1 MKKPASAL
9 PGMPVSLYESPAAM
23 TRNQALQR
31 VHGMALPV
39 ALAQA
44 VPGQRPDAPAHQL
57 VVVGLVARGARE
69 LLDPGF
75 SRDGHPDLGDE
86 NPFQAEADNVHAAD
100 ATLAASSILIR
111 TMNRFL
117 AGALA
122 AALSLPLAAL
132 AQAWPAAK
140 PVRMVIPFPAGGATD
155 IIGRTIA
162 QKLSTA
168 LGQQVVVD
176 NKPGAGGT
184 IGADLVAKGAPDG
197 YTILMA
203 TSSTHS
209 IGPALNPKMPYDA
222 VKDFAAVGHIANAP
236 SVLVVGRDFPAAT
249 AKDMIAL
256 IKQNPGKYN
265 FGSSGIGT
273 YPHLAAEM
281 LKWRA
286 GGLFVVHIPYRG
298 TGLVI
303 TDLVAG
309 QIAFLMDSVVSAQ
322 PHIKDGR
329 VRPLAVSGTK
339 RSTALPNVPTFAEA
353 GVPGMDFNNWFGV
366 FAPAGTPPDIVQR
379 LNRELNAVLRSPD
392 VIERLER
399 VGADPAGGTPEQFAK
414 VYRDEAEN
422 WKAVIQRAGIKAD

>member
-1 MKKPASAL
+1 
-9 PGMPVSLYESPAAM
+9 
-23 TRNQALQR
+23 
-31 VHGMALPV
+31 
-39 ALAQA
+39 
-44 VPGQRPDAPAHQL
+44 
-57 VVVGLVARGARE
+57 
-69 LLDPGF
+69 
-75 SRDGHPDLGDE
+75 
-86 NPFQAEADNVHAAD
+86 
-100 ATLAASSILIR
+100 
-111 TMNRFL
+111 MNRIL
-117 AGALA
+117 ACALA

-379 LNRELNAVLRSPD
+379 LNRELNAVLRAPD